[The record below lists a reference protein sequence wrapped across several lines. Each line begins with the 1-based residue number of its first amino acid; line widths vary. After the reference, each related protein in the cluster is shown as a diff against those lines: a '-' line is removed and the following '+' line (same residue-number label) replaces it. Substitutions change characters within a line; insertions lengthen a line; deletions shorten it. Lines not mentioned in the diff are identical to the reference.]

1 MNTAPTYPEPNS
13 LAHVR
18 DSFAR
23 AAGTYAGHAAV
34 QVAMAEW
41 LAEWL
46 PTERSGRALE
56 LGAGTGVFTRHLLPW
71 TGALTATDMAE
82 GMCNEGRAALPHV
95 PWRVMR
101 AEAPEREPAC
111 DWIFSSSMLQWLENP
126 GAVFAAWREALKPGG
141 RVLAGLFVEG
151 SLPELR
157 ELTPG
162 ASPLTWR
169 TPAVWDEALEGGGLR
184 RVRSEAST
192 RVFYQKSALDL
203 LRSLHG
209 VGAAPVTQFSPGRL
223 RSVLREYETR
233 HRDAGG
239 VPATWVFYRF
249 EAERVK

>member
-1 MNTAPTYPEPNS
+1 MNPAPTSPTPTS
-13 LAHVR
+13 LALVR
-18 DSFAR
+18 DSFSR
-23 AAGTYAGHAAV
+23 AAGTYVGHAAV
-34 QVAMAEW
+34 QLAMAEW

-46 PTERSGRALE
+46 PVKRRGRALE
-56 LGAGTGVFTRHLLPW
+56 LGAGTGVFTRRLLPW
-71 TGALTATDMAE
+71 TGTLTATDMAE
-82 GMCNEGRAALPHV
+82 AMCNEGRVTLPQV

-111 DWIFSSSMLQWLENP
+111 DWIFSSSMLQWMEDP

-157 ELTPG
+157 ALTPG

-169 TPAVWDEALEGGGLR
+169 TPAMWDEALEQGGLR

-192 RVFYQKSALDL
+192 RVFYQKTALDQ

-209 VGAAPVTQFSPGRL
+209 VGAAPVTLFAPGRL
-223 RSVLREYETR
+223 RRVLREYEDR
-233 HRDAGG
+233 HEDERG

-249 EAERVK
+249 EAERVM

>member
-1 MNTAPTYPEPNS
+1 MNAESTSPAPTS

-34 QVAMAEW
+34 QVAMADW

-46 PTERSGRALE
+46 PTNRSGQALE
-56 LGAGTGVFTRHLLPW
+56 LGAGTGVFTRRLLPW
-71 TGALTATDMAE
+71 TGTLTATDMAE
-82 GMCNEGRAALPHV
+82 AMCNEGRVALPQMA
-95 PWRVMR
+95 WRVMR
-101 AEAPEREPAC
+101 AEAPERQPAC
-111 DWIFSSSMLQWLENP
+111 DWIFSSSMLQWMEDP
-126 GAVFAAWREALKPGG
+126 GAVYGAWREALKPGG

-157 ELTPG
+157 ALTPG

-169 TPAVWDEALEGGGLR
+169 TPAVWDEALERGGLR

-192 RVFYQKSALDL
+192 RVFYQESALEL

-209 VGAAPVTQFSPGRL
+209 VGAAPVTQFAPGRL
-223 RSVLREYETR
+223 RRVLREYETR
-233 HRDAGG
+233 HRDERG

-249 EAERVK
+249 EAERMA

>member
-1 MNTAPTYPEPNS
+1 MNAEPTS

-34 QVAMAEW
+34 QVGV
-41 LAEWL
+41 LIGTLIGVL
-46 PTERSGRALE
+46 PANRSGRALE
-56 LGAGTGVFTRHLLPW
+56 LGAGTGVFTRRLLPW
-71 TGALTATDMAE
+71 TGVLTATDMAE
-82 GMCNEGRAALPHV
+82 AMCTEGRSTLPQV

-111 DWIFSSSMLQWLENP
+111 DWIFSSSMLQWMEDP

-157 ELTPG
+157 ALTPG
-162 ASPLTWR
+162 SSPLTWR
-169 TPAVWDEALEGGGLR
+169 TPAVWDEALERGGLR

-192 RVFYQKSALDL
+192 RVFYQKTALDL

-209 VGAAPVTQFSPGRL
+209 VGAAPVTQFAPGRL
-223 RSVLREYETR
+223 RSVLREYEAC
-233 HRDAGG
+233 HRDARG
-239 VPATWVFYRF
+239 VPATWAFYRF